1 MGLNTKRI
9 FMLFNIFNIKT
20 CMTSFHMH
28 NTKEDKSENVSG
40 FFFFFL
46 LGQWKSVVLDYIG
59 FH

>member
-1 MGLNTKRI
+1 MGLNTKSI

-40 FFFFFL
+40 FLFIYYYFCRDNGSQLF
-46 LGQWKSVVLDYIG
+46 
-59 FH
+59 